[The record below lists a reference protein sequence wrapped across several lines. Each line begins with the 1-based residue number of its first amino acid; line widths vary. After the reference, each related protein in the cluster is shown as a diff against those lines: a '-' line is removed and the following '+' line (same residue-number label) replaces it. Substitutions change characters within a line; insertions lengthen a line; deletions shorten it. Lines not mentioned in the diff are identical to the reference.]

1 MSAHYKVQLNF
12 TEDAI
17 KASDEAIERLRE
29 FILKVKDANGKES
42 DGKNIGDVASAI
54 KKAKEDFEKNMD
66 DDINISGA
74 LASVFDFVKEINK
87 LLSENKISKQNG
99 KEILD
104 FMSSIDKVFGVLE
117 FDEEKAPEEI
127 MKIVEE
133 REEARKKKDFKTS
146 DALRDK
152 INAKGWLL
160 SDTKDGPKLKK
171 KN

>member
-1 MSAHYKVQLNF
+1 
-12 TEDAI
+12 
-17 KASDEAIERLRE
+17 
-29 FILKVKDANGKES
+29 
-42 DGKNIGDVASAI
+42 
-54 KKAKEDFEKNMD
+54 
-66 DDINISGA
+66 
-74 LASVFDFVKEINK
+74 
-87 LLSENKISKQNG
+87 
-99 KEILD
+99 
-104 FMSSIDKVFGVLE
+104 VFGVLE